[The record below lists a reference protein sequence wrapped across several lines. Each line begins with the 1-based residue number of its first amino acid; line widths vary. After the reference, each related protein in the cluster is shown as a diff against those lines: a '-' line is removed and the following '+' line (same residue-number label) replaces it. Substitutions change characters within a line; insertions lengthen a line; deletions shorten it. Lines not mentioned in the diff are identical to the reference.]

1 MEDCPSLHL
10 GDNLE
15 GEKLVDLN
23 FQEWDDSFNRI
34 QLVVLR
40 RLCSNHSPIA
50 LQCGIWGHN
59 KSDFKFDNWWLNTK
73 GFVETLENGGS
84 LLYSLTLKGKLKE
97 WSRTNL
103 GNLGLQRVQIL
114 SQLAMLDAVM
124 ENRVLTEEESAMK
137 ASLIMDYEQ
146 HLRRDSMNTKIKSFV
161 AESGGQKYEVFSQSG
176 QCTQKMQ

>member
-1 MEDCPSLHL
+1 MAQHKGLCGKIREWWEPFVFIGKPDYIL
-10 GDNLE
+10 GC
-15 GEKLVDLN
+15 KL
-23 FQEWDDSFNRI
+23 
-34 QLVVLR
+34 
-40 RLCSNHSPIA
+40 
-50 LQCGIWGHN
+50 
-59 KSDFKFDNWWLNTK
+59 K
-73 GFVETLENGGS
+73 
-84 LLYSLTLKGKLKE
+84 TLKGKLKE